1 MDAIVNMIL
10 GDSEFLDA
18 AVIVRIIVFMFIL
31 EVFAAAAGLLGGTG
45 RRR

>member
-18 AVIVRIIVFMFIL
+18 VVIVRIIVFMFIL
-31 EVFAAAAGLLGGTG
+31 EVFAVAAGLLGGAG